1 MLGLQYGS
9 LGGAGVPM
17 CEAVQQGMAIM
28 YPAASAS
35 EAEAEAAAPGGGA
48 AATTATAVAGEQ
60 EAAAAAA
67 AAEATAAAAGPSDL
81 RAQLRSFVVGAQRRK
96 GYHGQA
102 SKVWSCNVVVSVA
115 ILLWVGCLSA
125 WYV

>member
-1 MLGLQYGS
+1 MS
-9 LGGAGVPM
+9 
-17 CEAVQQGMAIM
+17 EAAQQGMAIM
-28 YPAASAS
+28 YPVATASAS
-35 EAEAEAAAPGGGA
+35 EAEAAIPGGGA
-48 AATTATAVAGEQ
+48 AATAATAAAGEQ

-67 AAEATAAAAGPSDL
+67 AAAAGPSGL
-81 RAQLRSFVVGAQRRK
+81 RAHLRSLVVGAARRK

-115 ILLWVGCLSA
+115 FLLWVGCLSA